1 MDVRI
6 TPISRL
12 IPLSKSSPNIN
23 SVHNR
28 NRFSSLNIS
37 GPSGTNRN
45 SSNHSSSNRSSSNIS
60 GLNSSSPNRTSFVA
74 KKIRLDKPQYLIP
87 AKSLRSNTNNLLLI
101 SKKNTNSPQLS
112 LKITPNINQT
122 PNVSGEKK
130 VLLYQQI
137 ERNKLF
143 SNNSELV
150 NRFNFKA

>member
-6 TPISRL
+6 TPILRL
-12 IPLSKSSPNIN
+12 VPLSKSSPNIN

-37 GPSGTNRN
+37 NR
-45 SSNHSSSNRSSSNIS
+45 
-60 GLNSSSPNRTSFVA
+60 SSPNRNNFIA
-74 KKIRLDKPQYLIP
+74 KKIQLDKPQYLIP
-87 AKSLRSNTNNLLLI
+87 AKSLRLNTNNLLLI

-122 PNVSGEKK
+122 PNVPGEKK

-137 ERNKLF
+137 ERDKLF
-143 SNNSELV
+143 STNSELV

>member
-1 MDVRI
+1 MSNYYLIIAESYVDVRI
-6 TPISRL
+6 TPILRL
-12 IPLSKSSPNIN
+12 VPLSKSSPNIN

-37 GPSGTNRN
+37 NR
-45 SSNHSSSNRSSSNIS
+45 
-60 GLNSSSPNRTSFVA
+60 SSPNRNNFIA
-74 KKIRLDKPQYLIP
+74 KKIQLDKPQYLIP
-87 AKSLRSNTNNLLLI
+87 AKSLRLNTNNLLLI

-122 PNVSGEKK
+122 PNVPGEKK

-137 ERNKLF
+137 ERDKLF

-150 NRFNFKA
+150 NRFNYKA

>member
-12 IPLSKSSPNIN
+12 VPLSKSSPNIN

-37 GPSGTNRN
+37 GL
-45 SSNHSSSNRSSSNIS
+45 SNLNRSSSNHSASNHS
-60 GLNSSSPNRTSFVA
+60 GLNSSGPNRTRFIA
-74 KKIRLDKPQYLIP
+74 KKIQLDKPQYLIP
-87 AKSLRSNTNNLLLI
+87 AKSLRLNTNNLLLI

-150 NRFNFKA
+150 NRFNYKA

>member
-12 IPLSKSSPNIN
+12 TPLSKSSPNIN

-37 GPSGTNRN
+37 GPSGTNR
-45 SSNHSSSNRSSSNIS
+45 S
-60 GLNSSSPNRTSFVA
+60 GPNSSSPNRNSFIA
-74 KKIRLDKPQYLIP
+74 KKIQLDKLQYRIP
-87 AKSLRSNTNNLLLI
+87 AKSLRSNSNNLLLI

-122 PNVSGEKK
+122 PNVPGEKK

-150 NRFNFKA
+150 NRFNYKA